1 MFELIPWRVRN
12 RESFPMTFPSD
23 FQRGFEDLINRFFG
37 NERLLPD
44 FGRTF
49 TPAIDMTDTDEAFV
63 MEAEIPGID
72 PKDLDI
78 SLTGDVLTIKGE
90 KKEEKE
96 DKKKG
101 VHRVERTFGNFSRSF
116 QLPCEVQEDKI
127 EAKFENGVVK
137 LTLPKAEAAKKKSI
151 NIEVK

>member
-1 MFELIPWRVRN
+1 MFELMPWRRRD
-12 RESFPMTFPSD
+12 RESYPISFPRD
-23 FQRGFEDLINRFFG
+23 FQRSFEDLINRFFG
-37 NERLLPD
+37 DEQLLPG
-44 FGRTF
+44 FSRTF
-49 TPAIDMTDTDEAFV
+49 TPAIDMSDSDDAFV
-63 MEAEIPGID
+63 LEAEIPGID
-72 PKDLDI
+72 AKDLDI

-90 KKEEKE
+90 KKEKKE

-101 VHRVERTFGNFSRSF
+101 VHRVERTFGSFSRSF

-151 NIEVK
+151 NIAVK